1 MKIAAAQTVVSR
13 NVRANGATIRQMITD
28 AAAEGVQLI
37 VFCEGALSGYAKA
50 QIASPDD
57 WASFDWAA
65 QEAELRDIAA
75 LCGQRGITAAVGG
88 AHRLTVT
95 PRPHNSLYVFSPSG
109 ALLTRYDK
117 RLLSHS
123 EVSDW
128 YTPGSEPITFA
139 IGGYRFGC
147 AICIE
152 SQFPEIFAE
161 YEEMGVDAVLFA
173 SYGIPEHF
181 QIAMRAHAGL
191 NCIWIAGA
199 TAARK
204 AHECPAGIIGP
215 DGVVSAACPAV
226 AEFGFAVAT
235 LDRDNPAYD
244 VPLNK
249 ARPWRA
255 KARAGNIYRER
266 SVDDLRSA
274 RRGEY

>member
-13 NVRANGATIRQMITD
+13 DVRANAATIRQMITD
-28 AAAEGVQLI
+28 AAAGGVQLI

-75 LCGQRGITAAVGG
+75 LCGQRGIAAVVGG

-109 ALLTRYDK
+109 ALQTRYDK

-123 EVSDW
+123 EVSGW

-173 SYGIPEHF
+173 SYGMPEHF

-199 TAARK
+199 TVAQN
-204 AHECPAGIIGP
+204 AHKGPAGIVGP

-255 KARAGNIYRER
+255 KARAGDIYRER
-266 SVDDLRSA
+266 SVDDPRSA